1 MSGIHRGN
9 GLLQVA
15 VVEVRIDTQEK
26 LADDWHGGVLS

>member
-26 LADDWHGGVLS
+26 LAS